1 MSKKKDTAIGDAVQ
15 RDRSKGGMR
24 NIPTKGDGVGG
35 NLMQLSGLVD
45 ELRSLVEER
54 FLGAN
59 QYEAIEGAQEIFQ
72 RTIDLFSAIHKVDEE
87 ESHDALNQFLGQLIK
102 VMRDSQLTRVRV
114 EELDRRLNDLAVER
128 LRESSVEIVKS
139 GAAEFMDALVEHLG
153 YYHRE
158 FISLVEKYGEAC
170 QTFEKEKRAIEE
182 TVAVIET
189 EAQKAAEDRGED
201 NLRAAFFFASSRQVA
216 FVKKLEEL
224 KDKRA
229 TEESKEE
236 LKKLRQHILRDKNWV
251 KALRDKVEAMKKRI
265 SDHEKNIG
273 LAERSSSGEIK
284 RQIIFIKSEIE
295 VIRNTFKMVGKEEL
309 FWGCAFGLHE
319 VVDFT
324 PVNMLVYRIELGDRS
339 LFGFN
344 FDEYLSKESKLNQ
357 DYEECLQLPC
367 GHEVELAPV
376 SPLAN
381 GAECSFDND
390 DEEDEVDQ
398 PETEAATT
406 ELLGKRD
413 EELADLCLCVLWG
426 LVADFI
432 RKAQLANKQLIR
444 GGDFGRMPRKVAKL
458 LCLVGAIS
466 KDEKE
471 KITKQLPK
479 IMEGRGLVRIQLR
492 KTIGKQY
499 KTGESCSVEKPWLF
513 LTDVGRERGHELL
526 LQSSRQELVARV
538 IQENIKVEER
548 YLERHLGLP
557 SPRLRQAG
565 IKAK

>member
-1 MSKKKDTAIGDAVQ
+1 MSKKKDAAIGDAVQ

-54 FLGAN
+54 FLGVN
-59 QYEAIEGAQEIFQ
+59 QYEDIEGAQEIFQ
-72 RTIDLFSAIHKVDEE
+72 RTIDLFSAIHAVDEDQSQE
-87 ESHDALNQFLGQLIK
+87 ALNQLFGQLIK

-114 EELDRRLNDLAVER
+114 EELDLRLNDLAVER
-128 LRESSVEIVKS
+128 LRESSVETVKS

-153 YYHRE
+153 YYHKE
-158 FISLVEKYGEAC
+158 FTSLVGKYGEAC
-170 QTFEKEKRAIEE
+170 QALEKEKKTIEE
-182 TVAVIET
+182 TVSGIEI

-216 FVKKLEEL
+216 FVKKLEAL

-295 VIRNTFKMVGKEEL
+295 VIRNTFKMVGKEDL

-324 PVNMLVYRIELGDRS
+324 PINMLVYRIELGDQS
-339 LFGFN
+339 LFGFS
-344 FDEYLSKESKLNQ
+344 FDEYLLKEVEVNKN
-357 DYEECLQLPC
+357 YEHYLRLPC

-381 GAECSFDND
+381 GAEGSFDND

-406 ELLGKRD
+406 EPLGKRG
-413 EELADLCLCVLWG
+413 EELIDFCLAVLWG
-426 LVADFI
+426 RVNDYI
-432 RKAQLANKQLIR
+432 KKTNISEKDLIQ
-444 GGDFGRMPRKVAKL
+444 GGDFGRMPKKVAKSLYAIGLIDKNEKALVAEQLPRIMVARGYVKISLRKALVINHETGGSDFEDRDCLFLTEIGRARGVEL
-458 LCLVGAIS
+458 LQYPSNQTLVRKIIDE
-466 KDEKE
+466 DEKE
-471 KITKQLPK
+471 RMAALGPIKKIKK
-479 IMEGRGLVRIQLR
+479 
-492 KTIGKQY
+492 
-499 KTGESCSVEKPWLF
+499 
-513 LTDVGRERGHELL
+513 
-526 LQSSRQELVARV
+526 
-538 IQENIKVEER
+538 N
-548 YLERHLGLP
+548 
-557 SPRLRQAG
+557 
-565 IKAK
+565 